1 MRRVLYFFLGLLI
14 GVVLVAAG
22 FRVAAALRES
32 DPLQVVLPAEG
43 RIVQTDAGALHVIE
57 MGPPDGPPLLFLHGT
72 AAWSGLWQPVLGAMA
87 AQGYRAIALDMPPFG
102 FSERSPGDSHDRA
115 AQAARILALLKALQV
130 RPVLVAHSFGAGPGV
145 EAVMQAPDAFA
156 GLVVVDGALGIGGAA
171 GSADL
176 PLPLK
181 NRFLREVIVANTV
194 TNPFLTRRLLASF
207 LHVKSAATEEV
218 ATVLRQPMTRQGS
231 TAAFAAWLP
240 SLLVPDR
247 GAQSVR
253 AASYGALCLP
263 TVFLW
268 GAEDTVTPLDQGREA
283 AALVPGAAL
292 LVMSGVGHIPQ
303 LEAPDVFLTALG
315 MALDRVEGRGPTC

>member
-115 AQAARILALLKALQV
+115 AQAARILALLKA
-130 RPVLVAHSFGAGPGV
+130 
-145 EAVMQAPDAFA
+145 
-156 GLVVVDGALGIGGAA
+156 
-171 GSADL
+171 
-176 PLPLK
+176 
-181 NRFLREVIVANTV
+181 
-194 TNPFLTRRLLASF
+194 
-207 LHVKSAATEEV
+207 
-218 ATVLRQPMTRQGS
+218 
-231 TAAFAAWLP
+231 
-240 SLLVPDR
+240 
-247 GAQSVR
+247 
-253 AASYGALCLP
+253 
-263 TVFLW
+263 
-268 GAEDTVTPLDQGREA
+268 
-283 AALVPGAAL
+283 
-292 LVMSGVGHIPQ
+292 
-303 LEAPDVFLTALG
+303 
-315 MALDRVEGRGPTC
+315 